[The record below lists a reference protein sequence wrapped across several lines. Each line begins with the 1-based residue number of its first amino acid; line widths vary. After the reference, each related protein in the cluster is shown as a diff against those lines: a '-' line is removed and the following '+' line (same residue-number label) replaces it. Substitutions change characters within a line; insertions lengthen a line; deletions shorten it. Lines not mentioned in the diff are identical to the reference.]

1 MHSRRNPEE
10 PLVPPHRLGE
20 LLGEARLQQGLSLD
34 AAANEL
40 GPDWSALTLLEIE
53 TGYRTI
59 PDQDLLILTEM
70 YKIDT
75 AALIPSR
82 SHLVLE
88 IDDRIQDRG
97 NLTVHFVGGAG
108 GPGDEGESAE
118 AGEVLTRYLA
128 ALYSMRGI
136 EPGEIIPLR
145 KPDMKVLADALGRS
159 AEQIEQE
166 LIEMMLLSTES
177 VRTRGAKLRNRV
189 LIPALGVVVAVTAV
203 GMLLLI
209 SEESGATDTV
219 QSGVQ
224 PAIAA
229 SESVNSSVGS
239 AVPTEIGN
247 AAVQER
253 LPDGSPG
260 PVLTRD

>member
-20 LLGEARLQQGLSLD
+20 LLCEARLQQGLSLD
-34 AAANEL
+34 SAAHEL

-75 AALIPSR
+75 SALIPSR

-88 IDDRIQDRG
+88 IDDRIQERG

-108 GPGDEGESAE
+108 GTGDAGESAE

-136 EPGEIIPLR
+136 APGEIIPLR
-145 KPDMKVLADALGRS
+145 QPDLRVLAEALGRP

-166 LIEMMLLSTES
+166 LIEMMLLSAES
-177 VRTRGAKLRNRV
+177 VRTRGSRLRNRV

-203 GMLLLI
+203 GMLLLV
-209 SEESGATDTV
+209 SEESGATDAI
-219 QSGVQ
+219 QPGVQ
-224 PAIAA
+224 PAVAA
-229 SESVNSSVGS
+229 SESVNSTVGS
-239 AVPTEIGN
+239 DVPTEIGD
-247 AAVQER
+247 AVVQER

-260 PVLTRD
+260 QVMTRG

>member
-1 MHSRRNPEE
+1 MYSRRNPDE

-20 LLGEARLQQGLSLD
+20 LLCDARLQQGLSLD
-34 AAANEL
+34 AAAVEL

-53 TGYRTI
+53 TGYRTV

-75 AALIPSR
+75 ADLIPSR

-108 GPGDEGESAE
+108 DETATGEG
-118 AGEVLTRYLA
+118 GEVLTRYLA

-136 EPGEIIPLR
+136 EPGQVIPLR
-145 KPDMKVLADALGRS
+145 QPDLMVLSEALGRP
-159 AEQIEQE
+159 AVQIEQE
-166 LIEMMLLSTES
+166 LIALMLLSEEA
-177 VRTRGAKLRNRV
+177 VRTRGSRLRNRV
-189 LIPALGVVVAVTAV
+189 LIPALGVVVAITAV
-203 GMLLLI
+203 GMLLLV
-209 SEESGATDTV
+209 SEESGAADAA
-219 QSGVQ
+219 QLGGQ
-224 PAIAA
+224 PAATSAGGAGA
-229 SESVNSSVGS
+229 SAGS
-239 AVPTEIGN
+239 EVPVEIGD
-247 AAVQER
+247 AVVQER

-260 PVLTRD
+260 EVLTRG